1 MSDQLVI
8 KDVTV
13 KFDNVTAIK
22 NICFSLKKGE
32 IGCLV
37 GPSGC
42 ERQPY

>member
-22 NICFSLKKGE
+22 NICFSLKKVK
-32 IGCLV
+32 LAV
-37 GPSGC
+37 
-42 ERQPY
+42 Y